1 MFEDPDVIIFFLIF
15 ILFIIV
21 AYKFFRLIAK
31 AFFIGFLSALF
42 PIIGN
47 YFLDLGIPIN
57 IDTMMWF
64 AITGIILYFFYE
76 IIKLIIKGLKILTY
90 PFRAGGKKKKE
101 EEQ

>member
-1 MFEDPDVIIFFLIF
+1 
-15 ILFIIV
+15 
-21 AYKFFRLIAK
+21 
-31 AFFIGFLSALF
+31 
-42 PIIGN
+42 
-47 YFLDLGIPIN
+47 
-57 IDTMMWF
+57 MMWF